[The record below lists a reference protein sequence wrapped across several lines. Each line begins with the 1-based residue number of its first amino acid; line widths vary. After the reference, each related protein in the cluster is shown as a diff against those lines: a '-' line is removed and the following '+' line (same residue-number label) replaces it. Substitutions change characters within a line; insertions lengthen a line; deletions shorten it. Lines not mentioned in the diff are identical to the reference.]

1 MVGLFLS
8 KSMLESLQYST
19 ERKQQMFNNLK
30 RSKLAITLCHT
41 THMAVGAMTEPD
53 AEEEIRVNDKASKL
67 DDW

>member
-1 MVGLFLS
+1 
-8 KSMLESLQYST
+8 
-19 ERKQQMFNNLK
+19 MFNNLK